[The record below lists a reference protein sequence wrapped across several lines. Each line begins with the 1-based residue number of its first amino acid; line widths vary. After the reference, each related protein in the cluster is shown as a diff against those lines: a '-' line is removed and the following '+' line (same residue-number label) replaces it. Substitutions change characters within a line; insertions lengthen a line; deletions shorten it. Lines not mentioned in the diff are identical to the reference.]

1 MKQFKL
7 KGYENIDIPK
17 TPGVYFIK
25 LEKGEINKL
34 KINPEINNHKY
45 LKVGDKNGPYDTEKL
60 ACKLNASKNDEN
72 ILYIGK
78 AKDLH
83 KRLGQYMRYL
93 FKGSKNH
100 AGGRAIGQIIG
111 FENLSCEFEENN
123 APEQKES
130 TLLNDFYENHKSL
143 PFANWRK

>member
-7 KGYENIDIPK
+7 KDYKNVDIPK
-17 TPGVYFIK
+17 TSGVYFIK
-25 LEKGEINKL
+25 LEKGKMDKL
-34 KINPEINNHKY
+34 KINPKINKHKY
-45 LKVGDKNGPYDTEKL
+45 LKVGDKNGPYDTKKL
-60 ACKLNASKNDEN
+60 TDKLNVSKNEEN

-100 AGGRAIGQIIG
+100 AGGRAIGQING
-111 FENLSCEFEENN
+111 FENLICEFEENST
-123 APEQKES
+123 PKQRES
-130 TLLNDFYENHKSL
+130 FLIDNFDKGHGSL
-143 PFANWRK
+143 PFANWRR